1 MMTSNTSNSKR
12 NWGIRRG
19 ANDGQPSPSP
29 VLTSPPQSAPTNHQA
44 DRIEE
49 LERQLAEARLELQ
62 SRPRLQDLTP
72 DELAGSAVG
81 AAGEIVKASRAQAFE
96 LRNAANKELDAAR
109 QAASDLLTRAETDT
123 KARLARTAEEADRQL
138 AGAHED
144 AARIRVQAQA
154 EADVITSSAR
164 TAAQQLAESGRAQ
177 FDELM
182 EDVKSKSKSAS
193 TRASAIV
200 DAANKSAADVLDKA
214 RSEARFIEA
223 ESRAAV
229 SAVIASGLTALA
241 AQGSAFTDLARE
253 SGLLRSSIA
262 DLAETVRRTTEAA
275 SLTLSDSENR
285 SLASASF
292 VDQQSKELRSIEER
306 LTQKSLDG
314 PQ

>member
-1 MMTSNTSNSKR
+1 MTSDMSNSKR

-19 ANDGQPSPSP
+19 ATDAPAPPSPG
-29 VLTSPPQSAPTNHQA
+29 VISPPPAPVSNRQA
-44 DRIEE
+44 ERIEE
-49 LERQLAEARLELQ
+49 LERQLAEARQELQ

-96 LRNAANKELDAAR
+96 LRNAASKELEAAR
-109 QAASDLLTRAETDT
+109 QAASDMLTGAESDT
-123 KARLARTAEEADRQL
+123 KARLSRTVAEADRL
-138 AGAHED
+138 LVTAHED
-144 AARIRVQAQA
+144 AGRIRAQAQA
-154 EADVITSSAR
+154 ESDTITSTAR
-164 TAAQQLAESGRAQ
+164 ASAQQLAESGRAQ

-193 TRASAIV
+193 TRASATV
-200 DAANKSAADVLDKA
+200 EAANKSAADVLDTA

-241 AQGSAFTDLARE
+241 VQGKAFNDLATE
-253 SGLLRSSIA
+253 SGQLRSLIA
-262 DLAETVRRTTEAA
+262 ELAETVRRTTEAA

-292 VDQQSKELRSIEER
+292 VDQQAKELRSIEQR
-306 LTQKSLDG
+306 LTHTSPDG
-314 PQ
+314 PL